1 MKTLCTGVD
10 FIRSVTVGLGKI
22 RWWELTIFALLSKTV
37 EDIYFSDANDL
48 EFIGTWG
55 LDGAWPYRATVTLQ
69 TSAEVI
75 RSLLVLWEENVI
87 NSEVEQASLWGR
99 RAS

>member
-48 EFIGTWG
+48 EFIGT
-55 LDGAWPYRATVTLQ
+55 
-69 TSAEVI
+69 
-75 RSLLVLWEENVI
+75 
-87 NSEVEQASLWGR
+87 
-99 RAS
+99 